1 MLTVAL
7 VGYTNAGK
15 STLFNRL
22 TRGGVYAADQLFAT
36 LDTTARRCF
45 VGGDVEVVLSD
56 TVGFIR
62 GLPHQLIEAFKST
75 LDEAAQADLLLH
87 VVDSSTPAREEQMAE
102 VNKVLEEIG
111 AKDIPQL
118 LVFNKIDLEGRVRLL
133 PVPKTARRK
142 QSASAPPT
150 GKVSIFLKMPSV
162 RSQKKS
168 RKSLKRLPIM
178 RIGSQNLNV
187 SAEWAFFEAKAF
199 SEHFDKCNNS
209 YH

>member
-1 MLTVAL
+1 M
-7 VGYTNAGK
+7 
-15 STLFNRL
+15 
-22 TRGGVYAADQLFAT
+22 TRSALFA
-36 LDTTARRCF
+36 
-45 VGGDVEVVLSD
+45 
-56 TVGFIR
+56 GFR
-62 GLPHQLIEAFKST
+62 DQLIEAFKST

-150 GKVSIFLKMPSV
+150 GKVSNLLKDAIRQIAEKEPEEPT
-162 RSQKKS
+162 RDS
-168 RKSLKRLPIM
+168 R
-178 RIGSQNLNV
+178 
-187 SAEWAFFEAKAF
+187 
-199 SEHFDKCNNS
+199 
-209 YH
+209 